1 MIVVFGSINLDI
13 VFPLPSLP
21 QPGET
26 VLGQTYSLIPGGKGA
41 NQALAAARDG
51 ATVRLAGTVGRDSFA
66 DLALAALRAG
76 GVDLSMLIH
85 SDLPT
90 GCAAVC
96 VAASGENLIAVA
108 GGANGQASATIVP
121 DAALGP
127 ETTLVLQMEVP
138 ASANAELARRAK
150 ARGARVVLNL
160 APAGDLDT
168 DLAGQVDVMVVNEG
182 EAATLARHLGMGAA
196 PAADLTTRLATTLQ
210 CAVVVTRGAA
220 GCIAAAG
227 QDIWT
232 LPSLPITPV
241 DTTGAGD
248 AFVGVL
254 AAALDRGLTMP
265 AALRRANI
273 AGALACLARG
283 AQPSFADRSSIDTA
297 LAQFSPA

>member
-1 MIVVFGSINLDI
+1 MILVFGSINLDI

-51 ATVRLAGTVGRDSFA
+51 ANVRLAGIVGRDSFA

-76 GVDLSMLIH
+76 GVDLSMLMH

-108 GGANGQASATIVP
+108 GGANGQASADIVP

-138 ASANAELARRAK
+138 AAANAELARRAK
-150 ARGARVVLNL
+150 ARGARVILNL
-160 APAGDLDT
+160 APAGELDT
-168 DLAGQVDVMVVNEG
+168 DLASQVDVLVVNEG
-182 EAATLARHLGMGAA
+182 EATTLARHLGLAA
-196 PAADLTTRLATTLQ
+196 PTSPALTVRLATELRCT
-210 CAVVVTRGAA
+210 VVVTRGAA

-227 QDIWT
+227 QDTWN
-232 LPSLPITPV
+232 LPALPVTPV

-254 AAALDRGLTMP
+254 AASLDRGATMP
-265 AALRRANI
+265 AALRRASI

-283 AQPSFADRSSIDTA
+283 AQPSFADHRSIDAA
-297 LAQFSPA
+297 LEKFPPA